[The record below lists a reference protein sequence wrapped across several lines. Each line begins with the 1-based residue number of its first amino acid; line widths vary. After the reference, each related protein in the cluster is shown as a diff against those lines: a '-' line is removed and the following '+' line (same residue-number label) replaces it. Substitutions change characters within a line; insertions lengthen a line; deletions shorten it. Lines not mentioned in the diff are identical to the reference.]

1 LAETNIN
8 YRVLIID
15 DMENNRKLLGSLVRK
30 NRGYKVI
37 MASNGIDILEMLDD
51 KEFLLPDLILLDILM
66 PDMNGFQLAEK
77 LKARSDTRDI
87 PIIFVTALADTENIV
102 NAFNMGGVDY
112 ITKPYKKE
120 ELLARL
126 DTHLELVT
134 NRRILKEQNRLLES
148 KKELLTAMVEE
159 KTQHIEKLTFSMV
172 CALENA
178 NLLNDTDTGTHIKRV
193 SSYSELLARESG
205 CDKDFVR
212 KIKMYASLHDVG
224 KVGIPEKILKKSE
237 YYTKDEF
244 EQMKNHV
251 RYAAEMLKGEG
262 VDPMALNIAVYHHE
276 KWDGTGY
283 LEGLKGEAI
292 PLEARIVALA
302 DVYDALTT
310 RRPYKDAYTEEK
322 ADSIILK
329 YESRHFDPRLV
340 KVFLSVKDKILKLKE
355 LIS

>member
-1 LAETNIN
+1 MN

-15 DMENNRKLLGSLVRK
+15 DMENNRKLLGSLIRK

-37 MASNGIDILEMLDD
+37 MASNAIDILEMLDD
-51 KEFLLPDLILLDILM
+51 KDFLLPDIILLDILM

-77 LKARSDTRDI
+77 LKSRSDTKEI
-87 PIIFVTALADTENIV
+87 PIIFVTALADTENIL
-102 NAFNMGGVDY
+102 NAFKKGGVDY

-134 NRRILKEQNRLLES
+134 NRRILKEQNLLLES
-148 KKELLTAMVEE
+148 KRELLTNMVEQ
-159 KTQHIEKLTFSMV
+159 KTQQIEKLTFSMV

-193 SSYSELLARESG
+193 SCFSELLAREYG

-224 KVGIPEKILKKSE
+224 KVGIPDKILKKSE
-237 YYTKDEF
+237 RYTRDEF
-244 EQMKNHV
+244 EEMKNHV
-251 RYAAEMLKGEG
+251 RYASEMLKGEG
-262 VDPMALNIAVYHHE
+262 VDDMAWNIAVYHHE
-276 KWDGTGY
+276 KWDGSGY
-283 LEGLKGEAI
+283 LEGLKGEEI

-310 RRPYKDAYTEEK
+310 KRSYKDAYTEEK
-322 ADSIILK
+322 ADIIIRK
-329 YESRHFDPRLV
+329 HAGRHFDPGLV
-340 KVFLSVKDKILKLKE
+340 DLFLSVKDEILKLKE
-355 LIS
+355 SIP